1 MMNIFVSNLSFNIQ
15 DEDLRKRFAQYGNV
29 ASAKVVVDRVTNR
42 SRGFGFVTMDDTGEA
57 ENAIREL
64 NGVVLD
70 DRSIKVN
77 EARHKDK

>member
-1 MMNIFVSNLSFNIQ
+1 MNIFVSNLSFNIQ
-15 DEDLRKRFAQYGNV
+15 DEDLRKSFAQYGNV

-42 SRGFGFVTMDDTGEA
+42 SRGFGFVTMDDTNEA
-57 ENAIREL
+57 ETAIREL
-64 NGVVLD
+64 NGIMLD